1 MQINKYLIP
10 LITILILFYSF
21 NNNFK
26 VIINTNY
33 NKYSNILENRIIELH
48 NKIFNNSKNIDN
60 NENIIN
66 NKTMINNKN
75 INTAYFNNMLFKNK
89 YINEVSLI
97 VIFTYVLFLYI
108 YIYNKLYLTIDN
120 IFIYIILIS
129 LGFFIINNN

>member
-21 NNNFK
+21 NNDFK

-48 NKIFNNSKNIDN
+48 NKILNNSKNIDN
-60 NENIIN
+60 NQNI
-66 NKTMINNKN
+66 INNKN

-97 VIFTYVLFLYI
+97 VIFTCVLFLYI

>member
-21 NNNFK
+21 NNDFK

-48 NKIFNNSKNIDN
+48 NKILNNSKNIDN
-60 NENIIN
+60 NQNIIN
-66 NKTMINNKN
+66 NKT
-75 INTAYFNNMLFKNK
+75 INTVYFNNMLFKNK
-89 YINEVSLI
+89 YINEVTLI